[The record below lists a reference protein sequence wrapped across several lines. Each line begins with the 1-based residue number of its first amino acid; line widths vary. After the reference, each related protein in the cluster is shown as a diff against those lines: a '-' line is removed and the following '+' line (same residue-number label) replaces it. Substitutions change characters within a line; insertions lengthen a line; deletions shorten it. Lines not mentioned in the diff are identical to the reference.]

1 MPIDPKK
8 FKQVVTNHFDNLTE
22 EEFLKTLYKSSPY
35 LFDESSEVKKD
46 IKNDRTDR
54 KQNSSLGS

>member
-22 EEFLKTLYKSSPY
+22 EEFLKTLHKSSPY

-54 KQNSSLGS
+54 KQNY